1 MSSFSPS
8 NQSSP
13 SPTKA
18 NKGLL
23 GSSLIV
29 ASMTMLSR
37 ILGLV
42 RDVVIATLFGA
53 GSHADAFFVA
63 FKIPNFL
70 RRLFA
75 EGAFNQAFVP
85 VLAEMSQ
92 LDNRQLL
99 KAMVSR
105 VAGSLLMV
113 LTLVTVIAIVGAPVL
128 ALVFAP
134 GFAANADKLGLTT
147 DMLRITFPYLL
158 LISMTGF
165 LGSLLNHA
173 QRFVIPALTPV
184 LLNLS
189 LITAALWLAPQMT
202 VPVMALAWGVL
213 AAGILQ
219 LALQLPFVAQLGLLV
234 RPRLGFSDA
243 RVKQVMKLMLP
254 AMFGVSVAQIN
265 LLLDTVLA
273 SLLQT
278 GSVSWLYYSDRLM
291 ELPLGVFGIAI
302 ATVILPGLS
311 QRHAARS
318 PQAFSDTLDWALRMV
333 LLLGVPAAMALG
345 LLAEPLVATLFHYGA
360 MGDQDVLYS
369 AASLRAYALG
379 LLFFMMIK
387 VLAPGYFAR
396 QDMRTPVRI
405 GIWAMAS
412 NMLFNLL
419 LVWQFDHVGLAM
431 ATSLSALLNAGL
443 LGWGLYRQNIW
454 QPSQGW
460 GVFLLRIL
468 LANMALCG
476 VIYVTFKPVG
486 IWLEWGLWQRV
497 EQLGMMVVLG
507 VLAYAMGLILTGLRW
522 RHLKGPK

>member
-1 MSSFSPS
+1 MRASSSLKP
-8 NQSSP
+8 SSP
-13 SPTKA
+13 NTPKGV
-18 NKGLL
+18 KGLL

-42 RDVVIATLFGA
+42 RDVVIATFFGA
-53 GSHADAFFVA
+53 GSQADAFFVA

-85 VLAEMSQ
+85 VLAQISEQ
-92 LDNRQLL
+92 DNAHLL
-99 KAMVSR
+99 KLMISKVS
-105 VAGSLLMV
+105 GSLLLV
-113 LTLVTVIAIVGAPVL
+113 LSVITVIAVVAAPVL

-134 GFAANADKLGLTT
+134 GFAGDGDKLGLTA

-165 LGSLLNHA
+165 FGSLLNYSK
-173 QRFVIPALTPV
+173 RFVIPALTPV

-189 LITAALWLAPQMT
+189 LIVAALWLAPQMT

-213 AAGILQ
+213 AAGIFQ

-234 RPRLGFSDA
+234 RPSVGFSDA

-254 AMFGVSVAQIN
+254 ALFGVSVAQIN

-273 SLLQT
+273 SLLQS

-311 QRHAARS
+311 QRHASKS

-333 LLLGVPAAMALG
+333 LLIGVPAAIALG
-345 LLAEPLVATLFHYGA
+345 LLAEPLIATLFHYGA
-360 MGDQDVLYS
+360 MGDSDVLFS
-369 AASLRAYALG
+369 AASLRAYAFG
-379 LLFFMMIK
+379 LLFFMLVK

-396 QDMRTPVRI
+396 HDIKTPVRI

-412 NMLFNLL
+412 NMLLNLL
-419 LVWQFDHVGLAM
+419 LVWQFAHVGLAM
-431 ATSLSALLNAGL
+431 ATSLSALLNAVL
-443 LGWGLYRQNIW
+443 LGIGLYRKKIW
-454 QPSQGW
+454 QPNPGW
-460 GVFLLRIL
+460 MIFSLRVVFS
-468 LANMALCG
+468 NMALIG
-476 VIYVTFKPVG
+476 AIYMTFKPAQT
-486 IWLEWGLWQRV
+486 WLAWGMWQRI
-497 EQLGMMVVLG
+497 EHLALVVAIG
-507 VLAYAMGLILTGLRW
+507 TLAYSVGLLVSGLRRW
-522 RHLKGPK
+522 HIQGPK

>member
-1 MSSFSPS
+1 MSSSLPQQHTS
-8 NQSSP
+8 Q
-13 SPTKA
+13 
-18 NKGLL
+18 GLL

-37 ILGLV
+37 VLGLV
-42 RDVVIATLFGA
+42 RDIVIASMFGA

-85 VLAEMSQ
+85 VLAEISQ
-92 LDNRQLL
+92 QGDRQLL
-99 KAMVSR
+99 KAMVSK
-105 VAGSLLMV
+105 VSGSLLLV
-113 LTLVTVIAIVGAPVL
+113 LSVITVAALVAAPVL

-134 GFAANADKLGLTT
+134 GFADDGDKLGLTA

-173 QRFVIPALTPV
+173 QRFAIPALTPM

-189 LITAALWLAPQMT
+189 LITAALWLAPQMR

-219 LALQLPFVAQLGLLV
+219 LALQLPFVARLGLLV
-234 RPRLGFSDA
+234 KPQIGFSDV
-243 RVKQVMKLMLP
+243 RVKQVMRLMLP

-311 QRHAARS
+311 RRHASKS
-318 PQAFSDTLDWALRMV
+318 PQAFSLTLDWALRMV
-333 LLLGVPAAMALG
+333 LIIGLPAAIALGV
-345 LLAEPLVATLFHYGA
+345 LAEPLIATLFHYGA
-360 MGDQDVLYS
+360 MGDRDVLLS
-369 AASLRAYALG
+369 AASLRAYAFG
-379 LLFFMMIK
+379 LLAFMLVK

-396 QDMRTPVRI
+396 QDMKTPVRI
-405 GIWAMAS
+405 GIWAMAA
-412 NMLFNLL
+412 NMVFNLL

-431 ATSLSALLNAGL
+431 ATALSACLNAAWL
-443 LGWGLYRQNIW
+443 ALGLYRQQIW
-454 QPSQGW
+454 QPAPGW
-460 GVFLLRIL
+460 WVLGGRLLVAS
-468 LANMALCG
+468 LALIA
-476 VIYVTFKPVG
+476 VIYLTYQPVQV
-486 IWLEWGLWQRV
+486 WLGWGLWQRIGH
-497 EQLGMMVVLG
+497 LSLMVICG
-507 VLAYAMGLILTGLRW
+507 ALAYLAALLLTGLRLG
-522 RHLKGPK
+522 HLRDPKEA

>member
-1 MSSFSPS
+1 MSSSSSP
-8 NQSSP
+8 NLSSP
-13 SPTKA
+13 SPSKGT
-18 NKGLL
+18 KGLL

-37 ILGLV
+37 VLGLA

-92 LDNRQLL
+92 QGSQQLL
-99 KAMVSR
+99 KAMVSK
-105 VAGSLLMV
+105 VAGSLLLV
-113 LTLVTVIAIVGAPVL
+113 LSVITVIALVAAPVL

-134 GFAANADKLGLTT
+134 GFAGEGDKLGLTA

-173 QRFVIPALTPV
+173 KRFAIPALTPV
-184 LLNLS
+184 LLNIS

-273 SLLQT
+273 SLLQS

-311 QRHAARS
+311 QRHASKS

-333 LLLGVPAAMALG
+333 LLVGVPAAMALA
-345 LLAEPLVATLFHYGA
+345 LLAEPLITTLFHYGA
-360 MGDQDVLYS
+360 MGDQDVLFS
-369 AASLRAYALG
+369 AASLRAYSLG
-379 LLFFMMIK
+379 LLFFMLIK

-396 QDMRTPVRI
+396 QDMKTPVRI

-431 ATSLSALLNAGL
+431 ATSLSALLNAAL
-443 LGWGLYRQNIW
+443 LGFGLYRQKIW
-454 QPSQGW
+454 QPGVGW
-460 GVFLLRIL
+460 GVFSLRVL
-468 LANMALCG
+468 LASLALFG
-476 VIYVTFKPVG
+476 VIYLTYQPINV
-486 IWLEWGLWQRV
+486 WLAWDLWQRV
-497 EQLGMMVVLG
+497 AQLAMVVVLG
-507 VLAYAMGLILTGLRW
+507 TLAYGVGLVLTGLRW
-522 RHLKGPK
+522 RHLQGPK

>member
-1 MSSFSPS
+1 MSSSLPP
-8 NQSSP
+8 NLSSP
-13 SPTKA
+13 NPSA
-18 NKGLL
+18 GDKGLL
-23 GSSLIV
+23 GSSVIV
-29 ASMTMLSR
+29 ATMTMLSR
-37 ILGLV
+37 ILGLA

-85 VLAEMSQ
+85 VLAEMSAQ
-92 LDNRQLL
+92 DNKELL
-99 KAMVSR
+99 KETVSK
-105 VAGSLLMV
+105 VAGSLLLI
-113 LTLVTVIAIVGAPVL
+113 LTLVTVIALVAAPVL

-134 GFAANADKLGLTT
+134 GFSGDGNKLGLTA

-173 QRFVIPALTPV
+173 KRFVIPALTPV

-234 RPRLGFSDA
+234 RPRLGFSNV

-273 SLLQT
+273 SLLQS

-311 QRHAARS
+311 QRHATKS

-333 LLLGVPAAMALG
+333 LLIGVPAAIALA
-345 LLAEPLVATLFHYGA
+345 LLAEPLITTLFHYGA
-360 MGDQDVLYS
+360 MGDRDVLFS

-379 LLFFMMIK
+379 LLFFMLIK

-396 QDMRTPVRI
+396 QDMKTPVRI

-412 NMLFNLL
+412 NMMFNLL

-431 ATSLSALLNAGL
+431 ATSLSALLNATL
-443 LGWGLYRQNIW
+443 LGVGLYRQRIW
-454 QPSQGW
+454 RPSIGW
-460 GVFLLRIL
+460 GVFSLRVL
-468 LANMALCG
+468 LASMALVG
-476 VIYVTFKPVG
+476 VIYLTYQPVKT
-486 IWLEWGLWQRV
+486 WLAWGLWQRAEHLTMIV
-497 EQLGMMVVLG
+497 IFGSF
-507 VLAYAMGLILTGLRW
+507 AYAIGLVFTGLRW
-522 RHLKGPK
+522 GHLQGPK

>member
-1 MSSFSPS
+1 MS
-8 NQSSP
+8 QE
-13 SPTKA
+13 SPTKSPA
-18 NKGLL
+18 KSKGLL

-37 ILGLV
+37 VLGLV
-42 RDVVIATLFGA
+42 RDVVIATMFGA

-85 VLAEMSQ
+85 VLAEISH
-92 LDNRQLL
+92 LDNRALL
-99 KAMVSR
+99 TAMVSK
-105 VAGSLLMV
+105 VAGSLLLV
-113 LTLVTVIAIVGAPVL
+113 LSVITVLAVVAAPVL

-134 GFAANADKLGLTT
+134 GFASDSEKLGLTA

-173 QRFVIPALTPV
+173 KRFAIPALTPV

-189 LITAALWLAPQMT
+189 LITAALWLAPQMR

-219 LALQLPFVAQLGLLV
+219 LLLQLPFVARLGLLV
-234 RPRLGFSDA
+234 RPQIGFGDT

-273 SLLQT
+273 SLLET

-311 QRHAARS
+311 QRHAAKS
-318 PQAFSDTLDWALRMV
+318 PQAFSQTIDWALRMV
-333 LLLGVPAAMALG
+333 LILGLPAAIALGV
-345 LLAEPLVATLFHYGA
+345 LAEPLIATLFHYGA
-360 MGDQDVLYS
+360 MGDRDVLLS
-369 AASLRAYALG
+369 AASLRAYAVG
-379 LLFFMMIK
+379 LLAFMLIK

-405 GIWAMAS
+405 GIWAMAT

-419 LVWQFDHVGLAM
+419 LVWQFAHVGLAM
-431 ATSLSALLNAGL
+431 ATAMSAFLNAGL
-443 LGWGLYRQNIW
+443 LALGLYRQNIW
-454 QPSQGW
+454 RPAVGW
-460 GVFLLRIL
+460 SVFWLRLVVASTCLLGVVYWTYEPAQTW
-468 LANMALCG
+468 LA
-476 VIYVTFKPVG
+476 
-486 IWLEWGLWQRV
+486 WGLWQRISHLSV
-497 EQLGMMVVLG
+497 IVVLG
-507 VLAYAMGLILTGLRW
+507 ALAYGLGLLISGLRW
-522 RHLKGPK
+522 RHLQGPKEA

>member
-1 MSSFSPS
+1 MSSSSSS
-8 NQSSP
+8 NLSSP
-13 SPTKA
+13 NPSKGT
-18 NKGLL
+18 KGLL

-37 ILGLV
+37 TLGLA

-92 LDNRQLL
+92 QGSQQLL
-99 KAMVSR
+99 KAMVSK
-105 VAGSLLMV
+105 VAGSLLLV
-113 LTLVTVIAIVGAPVL
+113 LSVITVIALVAAPVL

-134 GFAANADKLGLTT
+134 GFAGEGDKLGLTA

-173 QRFVIPALTPV
+173 KRFAIPALTPV
-184 LLNLS
+184 LLNIS

-273 SLLQT
+273 SLLQS
-278 GSVSWLYYSDRLM
+278 GSVSWLYYSVRLM

-311 QRHAARS
+311 QRHASKS
-318 PQAFSDTLDWALRMV
+318 PQACSDTLD
-333 LLLGVPAAMALG
+333 
-345 LLAEPLVATLFHYGA
+345 
-360 MGDQDVLYS
+360 
-369 AASLRAYALG
+369 
-379 LLFFMMIK
+379 
-387 VLAPGYFAR
+387 
-396 QDMRTPVRI
+396 
-405 GIWAMAS
+405 
-412 NMLFNLL
+412 
-419 LVWQFDHVGLAM
+419 
-431 ATSLSALLNAGL
+431 
-443 LGWGLYRQNIW
+443 
-454 QPSQGW
+454 
-460 GVFLLRIL
+460 
-468 LANMALCG
+468 
-476 VIYVTFKPVG
+476 
-486 IWLEWGLWQRV
+486 
-497 EQLGMMVVLG
+497 
-507 VLAYAMGLILTGLRW
+507 
-522 RHLKGPK
+522 